1 MSSNSVRKVKVPTL
15 SHKTNFPNS
24 TFTLSDYFSC
34 TTDSSYQIVYFQ
46 WGMMIYQV
54 TYKLN
59 ENSMDTDYLRDG
71 FQKLLNIVLKW
82 FHTQKHFHQAR
93 NGLLDLLFFPI
104 KIFTKWKSLTF
115 HQRRKW
121 ILSHPFIHI
130 DTSHQMIREFVS
142 TTECGYIIIK
152 RSFRCFVSLTRWLS

>member
-1 MSSNSVRKVKVPTL
+1 MSSNSVCKVKVPTL
-15 SHKTNFPNS
+15 SYKTNFPNS

-46 WGMMIYQV
+46 CGMMIYQV

-59 ENSMDTDYLRDG
+59 ENSMGTDYSRDG
-71 FQKLLNIVLKW
+71 FQKLLKSVLKLFSHTETLPSGPKW
-82 FHTQKHFHQAR
+82 FA
-93 NGLLDLLFFPI
+93 GSPFFSM

-130 DTSHQMIREFVS
+130 DTSHQMIREFFS

>member
-1 MSSNSVRKVKVPTL
+1 MSSNSVCKVKVPTL
-15 SHKTNFPNS
+15 SYKTNFPNS

-46 WGMMIYQV
+46 CGMMIYQV

-93 NGLLDLLFFPI
+93 NGLLDLLFSLLNLHEM
-104 KIFTKWKSLTF
+104 KISNVSPKAEMNFKPSIHSYRYITPNDT
-115 HQRRKW
+115 W
-121 ILSHPFIHI
+121 IFFNYW
-130 DTSHQMIREFVS
+130 M
-142 TTECGYIIIK
+142 
-152 RSFRCFVSLTRWLS
+152 WLHNH

>member
-1 MSSNSVRKVKVPTL
+1 MSSNSVCKVKVPTL
-15 SHKTNFPNS
+15 SYKTNFPNS

-46 WGMMIYQV
+46 CGMMIYQV

-93 NGLLDLLFFPI
+93 NGLLDLLFSLLNLHEI
-104 KIFTKWKSLTF
+104 KISNVSPKAEMTF
-115 HQRRKW
+115 KPSIHSYRYITPNDTW
-121 ILSHPFIHI
+121 IFFNYW
-130 DTSHQMIREFVS
+130 M
-142 TTECGYIIIK
+142 
-152 RSFRCFVSLTRWLS
+152 WLHNH

>member
-1 MSSNSVRKVKVPTL
+1 MSSNSVCKVKVPTL
-15 SHKTNFPNS
+15 SYKTNFPNS

-46 WGMMIYQV
+46 CGMMIYQV

-93 NGLLDLLFFPI
+93 NGLLDLLFSLLNLHEM
-104 KIFTKWKSLTF
+104 KISNVSPKAEMNFKPSIHSHRYITPNDT
-115 HQRRKW
+115 W
-121 ILSHPFIHI
+121 IFFNYW
-130 DTSHQMIREFVS
+130 M
-142 TTECGYIIIK
+142 
-152 RSFRCFVSLTRWLS
+152 WLHNH